1 MSNKLSRRQ
10 VLASSALTLAGAIV
24 RAAPPGPGRGLLS
37 IKQLLKFGMFQD
49 DALTIEDKF
58 EILKEIGFDGVEM
71 DSPSDLK
78 PDEVIT
84 AQDKI
89 DLEIPGVIDSIH
101 WRKTLSDPDPRV
113 RAGGVLF

>member
-58 EILKEIGFDGVEM
+58 EILKEIGFDG
-71 DSPSDLK
+71 PCR
-78 PDEVIT
+78 PDHV
-84 AQDKI
+84 
-89 DLEIPGVIDSIH
+89 P
-101 WRKTLSDPDPRV
+101 TLSIEENDNPGYTTLGR
-113 RAGGVLF
+113 LFAIGYMKGLIDGTS